1 MKNISNSSPSFPSTR
16 LRRVRASYFSKLISS
31 ENSLSVN
38 DLIMP
43 LFIADGH
50 GVREEIKSMPGT
62 YIYSLDN
69 LMVHID
75 DIVNLEIPAIALFP
89 KIDVSL
95 KDRAG
100 SIAVEPDNLICRAVR
115 KIKSAY
121 PDLGVI
127 CDVALDP
134 YTDHGHDGLLFNGIV
149 DNDKT
154 VNVLIKQAMVQ
165 AEAGCD
171 AVAPSDMMDGR
182 VAAIRHALDDNR
194 YQSTQIISY
203 AAKYASSFYGPFRD
217 AVGSKN
223 SNLPIDK
230 SSYQMN
236 PANSNEAIREI
247 SLDINEGA
255 DMIIV
260 KPGMPYLDIV
270 YRASKELKF
279 PTLAYQVSGEYAM
292 IKHAAEKN
300 YLDLDK
306 AIIESLLGF
315 KRAGACG
322 ILSYFS
328 IEAARLLKT
337 I

>member
-1 MKNISNSSPSFPSTR
+1 MKNISNSSPTFPSTR

-50 GVREEIKSMPGT
+50 GVREEIESMPGT

-134 YTDHGHDGLLFNGIV
+134 YTDHGHDGLLFNGLV

-182 VAAIRHALDDNR
+182 VAAIRHALDDNG

-270 YRASKELKF
+270 YRASRELKF

-306 AIIESLLGF
+306 AIFESLLAF

-328 IEAARLLKT
+328 IDAARLIKA

>member
-31 ENSLSVN
+31 ENSLSIN

-100 SIAVEPDNLICRAVR
+100 SIAVEPDNLICCAVR

-182 VAAIRHALDDNR
+182 VAAIRHALDDNG

-217 AVGSKN
+217 AVGSNN
-223 SNLPIDK
+223 SNLSIDK

-270 YRASKELKF
+270 YRASRELKF

-306 AIIESLLGF
+306 AIFESLLAF

-328 IEAARLLKT
+328 IDAARLIKA

>member
-1 MKNISNSSPSFPSTR
+1 MKDLENNLPSFPVAR
-16 LRRVRASYFSKLISS
+16 LRRVRSSYFSKLITS
-31 ENSLSVN
+31 ENNLSVN

-43 LFIADGH
+43 LFLVDGH
-50 GVREEIKSMPGT
+50 GIKENINSMPGI
-62 YIYSLDN
+62 YRYSLDN
-69 LMVHID
+69 LMSHID
-75 DIVNLEIPAIALFP
+75 DIVKLGIPAIALFP

-95 KDRAG
+95 KDSDG
-100 SIAVEPDNLICRAVR
+100 SQAVDSDNLICKAVR
-115 KIKSAY
+115 KIKSVY

-134 YTDHGHDGLLFNGIV
+134 YTDHGHDGLLFNGMV

-154 VNVLIKQAMVQ
+154 VNVLVKQAIVQ

-182 VAAIRHALDDNR
+182 VAAIRFALDDKG
-194 YQSTQIISY
+194 YQNTQIISY

-217 AVGSKN
+217 AIGSKN
-223 SNLPIDK
+223 PDLAIDK

-236 PANSNEAIREI
+236 PANSDEAIREI
-247 SLDINEGA
+247 GLDINEGA
-255 DMIIV
+255 DMVIV
-260 KPGMPYLDIV
+260 KPGMPYLDVI
-270 YRASKELKF
+270 YRASNELKF

-292 IKHAAEKN
+292 IKHVSASGI
-300 YLDLDK
+300 LDLDK
-306 AIIESLLGF
+306 AIIESLIGF

-328 IEAARLLKT
+328 IEAAKLIKNT
-337 I
+337 

>member
-50 GVREEIKSMPGT
+50 GVREEINSMPGT

-134 YTDHGHDGLLFNGIV
+134 YTDHGHDGLLFNGLV

-182 VAAIRHALDDNR
+182 VAAIRHALDDNG

-270 YRASKELKF
+270 YRASRELKF

-306 AIIESLLGF
+306 AIFESLLAF

-328 IEAARLLKT
+328 IDAARLIKA

>member
-1 MKNISNSSPSFPSTR
+1 
-16 LRRVRASYFSKLISS
+16 
-31 ENSLSVN
+31 
-38 DLIMP
+38 MP
-43 LFIADGH
+43 LFIVDGH
-50 GVREEIKSMPGT
+50 GIREEIESMPGI
-62 YIYSLDN
+62 YRYSLDN
-69 LMVHID
+69 LMVHIN
-75 DIVNLEIPAIALFP
+75 DIVSLEIPAIALFP

-95 KDRAG
+95 KDSVG
-100 SIAVEPDNLICRAVR
+100 SLAVESDNLICKAVR

-134 YTDHGHDGLLFNGIV
+134 YTDHGHDGLLVNGIV

-171 AVAPSDMMDGR
+171 AIAPSDMMDGR
-182 VAAIRHALDDNR
+182 VAAIRHALDDNG

-223 SNLPIDK
+223 SDVYIDK

-270 YRASKELKF
+270 YRASRELKF
-279 PTLAYQVSGEYAM
+279 PTLAYQVSGEYTM

-300 YLDLDK
+300 HLDLDK

-328 IEAARLLKT
+328 IQAAKLIKN

>member
-38 DLIMP
+38 DFIMP

-75 DIVNLEIPAIALFP
+75 NIVNLEIPAIALFP

-134 YTDHGHDGLLFNGIV
+134 YTDHGHDGLLFNGLV

-182 VAAIRHALDDNR
+182 VAAIRHALDDNG

-270 YRASKELKF
+270 YRASRELKF

-306 AIIESLLGF
+306 AIFESLLAF

-328 IEAARLLKT
+328 IDAARLIKA

>member
-1 MKNISNSSPSFPSTR
+1 MKNISNISPSFPTTR

-43 LFIADGH
+43 LFVADGH
-50 GVREEIKSMPGT
+50 GVKEEIKSMPGT

-247 SLDINEGA
+247 NLDINEGA
-255 DMIIV
+255 DMIII
-260 KPGMPYLDIV
+260 KPGMPYLDII
-270 YRASKELKF
+270 YRATKELNF

-292 IKHAAEKN
+292 IKHVSAN
-300 YLDLDK
+300 GIINLDR

-328 IEAARLLKT
+328 IEAAKLIKT

>member
-1 MKNISNSSPSFPSTR
+1 
-16 LRRVRASYFSKLISS
+16 
-31 ENSLSVN
+31 
-38 DLIMP
+38 MP

-217 AVGSKN
+217 AVGSVYPSTPSLGK
-223 SNLPIDK
+223 PI
-230 SSYQMN
+230 
-236 PANSNEAIREI
+236 I
-247 SLDINEGA
+247 
-255 DMIIV
+255 
-260 KPGMPYLDIV
+260 
-270 YRASKELKF
+270 
-279 PTLAYQVSGEYAM
+279 
-292 IKHAAEKN
+292 
-300 YLDLDK
+300 
-306 AIIESLLGF
+306 
-315 KRAGACG
+315 
-322 ILSYFS
+322 
-328 IEAARLLKT
+328 
-337 I
+337 

>member
-1 MKNISNSSPSFPSTR
+1 MKNISNISPSFPTTR

-270 YRASKELKF
+270 YRASIELKF

-306 AIIESLLGF
+306 AIFESLLAF

-328 IEAARLLKT
+328 IEAARLIKT

>member
-50 GVREEIKSMPGT
+50 GVREEINSMPGT

-134 YTDHGHDGLLFNGIV
+134 YTDHGHDGLLFNGLV

-182 VAAIRHALDDNR
+182 VAAIRHALDDNG

-223 SNLPIDK
+223 SNPPIDK

-270 YRASKELKF
+270 YRASRELKF

-306 AIIESLLGF
+306 AIFESLLAF

-328 IEAARLLKT
+328 IDAARLIKA

>member
-1 MKNISNSSPSFPSTR
+1 MKNISNISPSFPTTR

-270 YRASKELKF
+270 YRASIELKF

-306 AIIESLLGF
+306 AIFESLLAF

-328 IEAARLLKT
+328 IDAARLIKA